1 MTDTARVIKK
11 YPNRRLY
18 DTTTSSYITLDDV
31 KRLVLEHVDFRVV
44 DAKTN
49 DDLTRSILLQ
59 IILEEENA
67 GVPMFSSDMLSQIIR
82 FYGHAMQGMMGSYL
96 EKNIQTFIEMQQRL
110 QEQSRAL
117 YGDNPM
123 LNAEAWAQFLKF
135 QGPAMQSL
143 LGSYLEQSANMFLDM
158 QSQLQKQT
166 RSLFGNFGFPDFSAT
181 PQKAPSTQAAP
192 KSETPGADSDKPMDD
207 KKSP

>member
-1 MTDTARVIKK
+1 MSETARVIKK

-18 DTTTSSYITLDDV
+18 DTTASSYITLNDV
-31 KRLVLEHVDFRVV
+31 KGLVLQHVDFRVV
-44 DAKTN
+44 DAKT
-49 DDLTRSILLQ
+49 DEDLTRSILLQ

-96 EKNIQTFIEMQQRL
+96 EKNIQTFIEMQHRL
-110 QEQSRAL
+110 QEQSRTL

-123 LNAEAWAQFLKF
+123 LNADTWAQFLKF
-135 QGPAMQSL
+135 QGPAMQGL
-143 LGSYLEQSANMFLDM
+143 LASYLEQSANMFLDL

-166 RSLFGNFGFPDFSAT
+166 RSLFGNFGFPDIGAASQTAS
-181 PQKAPSTQAAP
+181 PKQEPPASMAP
-192 KSETPGADSDKPMDD
+192 EADSDKPMER